1 MTPSARKSPQPTDS
15 AKRTRSGRHPEAEA
29 IVVRLIRPAVD
40 DLVDLSRT
48 NPEATR
54 WALKKLLHL
63 RKDPE
68 AGEPLHGDLIGWRKL
83 VVGNRDWRVIWRVT
97 HDTTGRP
104 VVDVAEVW
112 ALGARSDSEVYDEMR
127 SRVSSLPKNPATEA
141 LSDIVS
147 KLGKVG
153 AGLEIEVPAPS
164 TESLPPWLHQRLMDQ
179 VHLTSDQI
187 EELSFEEA
195 LKVWEE
201 FLSQPRQ

>member
-1 MTPSARKSPQPTDS
+1 MLAVVDPAWNGPIWALDLASGHRHRGRPSAGTG
-15 AKRTRSGRHPEAEA
+15 AVLSG
-29 IVVRLIRPAVD
+29 
-40 DLVDLSRT
+40 
-48 NPEATR
+48 
-54 WALKKLLHL
+54 
-63 RKDPE
+63 
-68 AGEPLHGDLIGWRKL
+68 
-83 VVGNRDWRVIWRVT
+83 
-97 HDTTGRP
+97 TGRP